1 MVIVMKPEATQEQIT
16 HMVERIEKFGVRA
29 HVSAGEKRT
38 VIGVIGDKTRLQGLP
53 LEAMSGVENVMSI
66 SVPYKLT
73 SREFRHEDTVI
84 DVDGVKIGG
93 NKIVMMAGP
102 CAVETEEQLIRIAE
116 EVKAAGASVLRGGAF
131 KPRTT
136 PYSFQ
141 GLGEEGLKLLA
152 LAKESTGLATI
163 TEVMSPSE
171 VEMVA
176 RYSDILQIGT
186 RNMQNFSLLKE
197 VGMAQKPVMLKRGMS
212 ATIEDW
218 LLAAEYILS
227 NGNQNV
233 MLCERGI
240 RTYETYTRFTF
251 DLNAIPVAKNLSHL
265 PVIADPSH
273 GTGRRELVIPM
284 ARAAVA
290 CGADGLIVEVHHD
303 PENSWTSDGKQSLL
317 PDQFAVMIRECKAIA
332 AAIGREI

>member
-1 MVIVMKPEATQEQIT
+1 MVIVMKPGTSQSVIERV
-16 HMVERIEKFGVRA
+16 VERVKQLGLRPQVVE
-29 HVSAGEKRT
+29 GELRT
-38 VIGVIGDKTRLQGLP
+38 IIGVIGDKSQLQGFSF
-53 LEAMSGVENVMSI
+53 EAMPGVEKTESI
-66 SVPYKLT
+66 SAPYKLA
-73 SREFRHEDTVI
+73 SREFRYEDTVI
-84 DVDGVKIGG
+84 DVAGVKIGG
-93 NKIVMMAGP
+93 NKVVVMAGP
-102 CAVETEEQLIRIAE
+102 CAVETEEQLIRIAK
-116 EVKAAGASVLRGGAF
+116 EVKAAGATILRGGAF

-141 GLGEEGLKLLA
+141 GLGEEGLKILSA
-152 LAKESTGLATI
+152 VKQATGLAII

-171 VEMVA
+171 VEMVV

-197 VGMAQKPVMLKRGMS
+197 VGLAQKPVMLKRGMS

-240 RTYETYTRFTF
+240 RTFEPYTRFTF

-317 PDQFAVMIRECKAIA
+317 PDQFAELVKECKAIA

>member
-16 HMVERIEKFGVRA
+16 HMVERIEKFGVRV

-66 SVPYKLT
+66 SAPYKLT

-116 EVKAAGASVLRGGAF
+116 EVKAAGASILRGGAF

-197 VGMAQKPVMLKRGMS
+197 VGLAQKPVMLKRGMS

-240 RTYETYTRFTF
+240 RTFEPYTRFTF